1 MFIIRMILDWF
12 KPSRESIEN
21 SIYASMRFEGY
32 TDFEIEEYLKDYFN
46 DEQI

>member
-12 KPSRESIEN
+12 KPSRETIEN
-21 SIYASMRFEGY
+21 FIYTSMWAEGY

-46 DEQI
+46 DE